1 MGDSLIHPIQRWP
14 ERGPL
19 DLIPVISSYISGKT
33 VCDIGCGAGDLLYEI
48 RRLGLSDDIIGI
60 ENDEWMFRTIG
71 ESGSK
76 DRDFILMEDLYDLE
90 IPKADVYLLWVPI
103 RLYGD
108 IIDRIPSSI
117 VIDCIENS
125 KDHKELMSKLTFIE
139 EITYE
144 YDEEPYSKKGKL
156 KNTYRNRGDLW
167 LLKGERTITV
177 YKKKKD

>member
-1 MGDSLIHPIQRWP
+1 
-14 ERGPL
+14 
-19 DLIPVISSYISGKT
+19 
-33 VCDIGCGAGDLLYEI
+33 
-48 RRLGLSDDIIGI
+48 
-60 ENDEWMFRTIG
+60 
-71 ESGSK
+71 
-76 DRDFILMEDLYDLE
+76 MEDLYDLE

-177 YKKKKD
+177 YEKKKD